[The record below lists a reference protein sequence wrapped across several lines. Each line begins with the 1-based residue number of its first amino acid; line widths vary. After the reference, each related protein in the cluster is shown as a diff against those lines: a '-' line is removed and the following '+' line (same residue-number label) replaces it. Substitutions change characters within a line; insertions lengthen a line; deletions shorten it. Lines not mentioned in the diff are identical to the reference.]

1 MKCLSKIVSLGLAVA
16 LTVSF
21 ASCKTDV
28 EKQYVFVE
36 KEVDKKADEIA
47 PANVTEL
54 TAQPKDSRVLLTWT
68 DAEDEDVYGY
78 EVTYSGTNPINRV
91 VLPALDSKTM
101 MAGEGAGGCY
111 VSGLENGTEYTFI
124 VKTVDTSG
132 NKSEGVTV
140 KATPAAVDAGE
151 TMKIALTAA
160 VPKENGYTGNKSNT
174 KVTVTAN
181 ITTASKVKK
190 VVWKKYGSINAKTLL
205 ADEYAAEATVTE
217 DNAVW
222 TFDITAA
229 NERAN
234 GTYTVA
240 AIDEAGREEAE
251 QITIDNFDFTVPKV
265 KVTGAV
271 YSSEDSTI
279 TISWKEPEDS
289 DYDHVDITF
298 TSNDGTVDSEPSE
311 AVSVKKGTTEK
322 TFSGIDSTKK
332 WYTYTFVT
340 YDKLGNKGDESI
352 YTVYTLSNVPEGFV
366 GVRGTKIT
374 GTETWTPESEVF
386 VSGRQ
391 ITIPDMYVS
400 DHEVTRGEYK
410 EVVGSDPSTASAYD
424 KDRNELTGDDVLN
437 NPVNDVS
444 WYDALVYCNKL
455 SIKESLKPCYTIS
468 GSTDPNKWGTVP
480 TAYGD
485 DTSTWNAAVCDFD
498 ADGYRLPTEAEWE
511 WLARGGENYT
521 YAGSNTVGDVAWY
534 NENTSYTGTREV
546 KTKQANGYGLYD
558 MSGNVYEWCWDWYGS
573 VSSSTAAA
581 GAASGSFRVL
591 RGGSWDDFSNVCKV
605 ARRVNYYPYYRC
617 DRYGFRVVRTVIAE

>member
-1 MKCLSKIVSLGLAVA
+1 MMKNKIKLIAVISAMVMA
-16 LTVSF
+16 LTAF
-21 ASCKTDV
+21 GCKTDT
-28 EKQYVFVE
+28 ETEY
-36 KEVDKKADEIA
+36 VDKKADETA
-47 PANVTEL
+47 PANVTDL
-54 TAQPKDSRVLLTWT
+54 AAQEKDSRVLLTWT
-68 DAEDEDVYGY
+68 DAKDEDVYGY
-78 EVTYSGTNPINRV
+78 EITYSGTKPINRV

-101 MAGEGAGGCY
+101 MAGKGAGGCY
-111 VSGLENGTEYTFI
+111 VSGLENGTEYTFT

-140 KATPAAVDAGE
+140 KATPVAVDAGE
-151 TMKIALTAA
+151 TLKIALTAA
-160 VPKENGYTGNKSNT
+160 VPQENGYTGNKSNT
-174 KVTVTAN
+174 KVTVTAK
-181 ITTASKVKK
+181 ITTASSVKK

-205 ADEYAAEATVTE
+205 ADEEAKEATVTE

-424 KDRNELTGDDVLN
+424 KDGNELTGDDVLN
-437 NPVNDVS
+437 NPVNYVS

-455 SIKESLKPCYTIS
+455 SKKEGLTPCYTIS

-498 ADGYRLPTEAEWE
+498 ADGYACLRKQNGNGLHEEEKTTPTQEAT
-511 WLARGGENYT
+511 L
-521 YAGSNTVGDVAWY
+521 
-534 NENTSYTGTREV
+534 
-546 KTKQANGYGLYD
+546 
-558 MSGNVYEWCWDWYGS
+558 
-573 VSSSTAAA
+573 
-581 GAASGSFRVL
+581 
-591 RGGSWDDFSNVCKV
+591 
-605 ARRVNYYPYYRC
+605 
-617 DRYGFRVVRTVIAE
+617 